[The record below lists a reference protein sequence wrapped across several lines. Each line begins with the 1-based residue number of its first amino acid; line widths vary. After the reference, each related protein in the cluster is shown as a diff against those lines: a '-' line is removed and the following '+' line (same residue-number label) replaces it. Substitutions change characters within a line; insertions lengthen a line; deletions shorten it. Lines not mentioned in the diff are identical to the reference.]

1 LRQKD
6 YAAAGADFS
15 RVIELNPDVEEAWVN
30 RALARLAQARYSQAI
45 DDLDQ
50 SLERGARPVR
60 IYFIRARVR
69 QKAGDVEGARDDLV
83 EGMKRP
89 PEDEQSWVA
98 RGVALAARDPRGAL
112 SDSSHHKATAP

>member
-45 DDLDQ
+45 DDLD
-50 SLERGARPVR
+50 
-60 IYFIRARVR
+60 
-69 QKAGDVEGARDDLV
+69 
-83 EGMKRP
+83 
-89 PEDEQSWVA
+89 
-98 RGVALAARDPRGAL
+98 
-112 SDSSHHKATAP
+112 